1 MLILDSSPYLNLL
14 LFFSDPV
21 ASGQSQSTF
30 QPTSELGRDEDPGD
44 RVDTEEDAEDL
55 EEEDLGDVMAA
66 VVGVSALEL
75 ELVTATGD
83 TGGAFL
89 MSSRKIVTLLMTLVT
104 TSAKIMRSMR
114 RLPNPR

>member
-1 MLILDSSPYLNLL
+1 MLILDFSHYLNLL
-14 LFFSDPV
+14 SFFSDPV
-21 ASGQSQSTF
+21 ASGQSPSTF

-55 EEEDLGDVMAA
+55 EDVMAA

-89 MSSRKIVTLLMTLVT
+89 MSSRKIVTSLMTLVI

-114 RLPNPR
+114 SHPNPR